1 MRIIECDRC
10 HKRISNDTE
19 KTGYVNLD
27 MRDVRTGDL
36 DGSREFDL
44 WDLCEECMKEIR
56 DFVKQKSDNKPKAT
70 IKRPISADTKY
81 AAITSEKIG
90 RIKEL
95 VREGKTVKEIA
106 ELVGVSDPTVR
117 KYKAEVAIET
127 SDCLSESDQ
136 KIQ

>member
-1 MRIIECDRC
+1 M
-10 HKRISNDTE
+10 SNDTE
-19 KTGYVNLD
+19 KTGYINLD

-36 DGSREFDL
+36 DGNREFDL

-81 AAITSEKIG
+81 AAITPERVK

-136 KIQ
+136 KVQ

>member
-1 MRIIECDRC
+1 
-10 HKRISNDTE
+10 
-19 KTGYVNLD
+19 L
-27 MRDVRTGDL
+27 
-36 DGSREFDL
+36 
-44 WDLCEECMKEIR
+44 
-56 DFVKQKSDNKPKAT
+56 

-136 KIQ
+136 KVQ